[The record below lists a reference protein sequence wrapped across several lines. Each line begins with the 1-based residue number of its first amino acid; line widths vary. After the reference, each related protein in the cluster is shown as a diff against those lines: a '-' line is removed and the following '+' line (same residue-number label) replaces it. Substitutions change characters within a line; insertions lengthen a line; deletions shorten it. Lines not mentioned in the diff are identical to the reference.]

1 MFDVEALAKQ
11 VLLSENFLPE
21 SYLASGSEEVK
32 ELRSLTPQEPTINFD
47 FADEAQIIKYLAQN
61 PQRKYRIG
69 DVVQIVGVKEHIL
82 RYWEKEFKF
91 QIRPQKNTGGQRLYA
106 LRDIENLFEIKK
118 LLVKDKFSV
127 EGAKNKLKMQSRYMQ
142 VPTVSQDVL
151 IVLKEE
157 LEDLNREINDYLSK
171 QPGSDQA
178 L

>member
-11 VLLSENFLPE
+11 VLLTENFLPE

-32 ELRSLTPQEPTINFD
+32 ELRAIIPREQNINFEFSD
-47 FADEAQIIKYLAQN
+47 TAQIMKFLSQN

-91 QIRPQKNTGGQRLYA
+91 QIRPQKNAGGQRLYS
-106 LRDIENLFEIKK
+106 LRDIENVFEIKK

-151 IVLKEE
+151 VVLKEE
-157 LEDLNREINDYLSK
+157 LEDLVTEINDYLNK
-171 QPGSDQA
+171 QPGSGQV